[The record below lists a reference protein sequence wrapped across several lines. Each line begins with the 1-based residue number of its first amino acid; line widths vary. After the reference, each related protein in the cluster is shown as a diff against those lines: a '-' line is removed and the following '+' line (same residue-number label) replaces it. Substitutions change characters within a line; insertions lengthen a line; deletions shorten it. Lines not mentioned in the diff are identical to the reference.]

1 MRASASPP
9 CEVASRL
16 GGFGGLAW
24 THAAV
29 VSDVVTSIVIGPR
42 CSCLA
47 ELCSPGHAVPGAESH
62 DAGYGRRGFA
72 LSRAQRRHVWG
83 RLGSLLVTS
92 GLELESLLELSNAV
106 KVDVLFS
113 MATLQVYDM
122 AACGDQLRIMM
133 EDTHERELDKSIR
146 REPFSLAPRLCTTPF
161 RQVYALPSPVPFLRL
176 PHTTPS
182 THQRLSQVGFKP
194 ERPARPS
201 GPIPTLAGL
210 PTEIQE
216 MILDLLDLL
225 DGTCLGLVNRHF
237 YKVHRRRH
245 GSVPLSTARDGPND
259 LEWAWRAAGDLLRR
273 PPGPGELT
281 SQAAAEGG
289 DEGSR
294 SATRTRRR
302 FWCEMCGF
310 SRCELQ
316 RHLSGWVPPG
326 REYCSVSRKFGPP
339 AAGGMESHCHRRS
352 PRHHGL
358 CGRHHCK
365 ASSRVTIPRP
375 SDCAGDVHREPTCEV
390 AWLLDESFIDY
401 SLGVDRAA

>member
-1 MRASASPP
+1 MSKILYCKLQRARQLRDY
-9 CEVASRL
+9 EMQKVAERVTAMAQADRPTMTGR
-16 GGFGGLAW
+16 GGQGVQV
-24 THAAV
+24 AAV
-29 VSDVVTSIVIGPR
+29 HFSEP
-42 CSCLA
+42 
-47 ELCSPGHAVPGAESH
+47 
-62 DAGYGRRGFA
+62 
-72 LSRAQRRHVWG
+72 LSRRFYVYDPER
-83 RLGSLLVTS
+83 SLVEPVGYAIYTR
-92 GLELESLLELSNAV
+92 EEWAAVCSLPSDEI
-106 KVDVLFS
+106 KREDWVDVLFS

-146 REPFSLAPRLCTTPF
+146 REPVSLAPRLCTTPF
-161 RQVYALPSPVPFLRL
+161 RQVYTLPSPVPFLRF

-194 ERPARPS
+194 ERPARTS

-225 DGTCLGLVNRHF
+225 DGTCLGLANRHF
-237 YKVHRRRH
+237 YKVHRRCH

-326 REYCSVSRKFGPP
+326 HEYCSVSRKFGPP

-352 PRHHGL
+352 PKHHGL

-365 ASSRVTIPRP
+365 ASSRVTIPGRP
-375 SDCAGDVHREPTCEV
+375 IARATCTESLP
-390 AWLLDESFIDY
+390 AKLLGS
-401 SLGVDRAA
+401 